1 MIEKFKDELKDSKN
15 MLNKIEELELLREQE
30 INDMKMKQKKS

>member
-15 MLNKIEELELLREQE
+15 MLNKIEELELLRGQE